1 MNIVSQTSDQMA
13 LKDSNYWGVFIAI
26 ITILFGFFFTFES
39 IVTSPTGPVVG
50 GIICWIIALAVAFIA
65 IFLSP
70 SFMFSINKTD
80 GTILFHLK
88 RIILSKTQTYQIAD
102 ISRIEL
108 RKAYKNT
115 SKGTQVITQSVIV
128 FKNGSEIPLEGKKA
142 ESALGAFGFVVG
154 GDSAKQKKEL
164 SISEQVATFINVPFQ
179 EISPDNNSSGIEL
192 PGGIQL

>member
-1 MNIVSQTSDQMA
+1 MKIISQTESEMT

-39 IVTSPTGPVVG
+39 IVTSPIGPIIG
-50 GIICWIIALAVAFIA
+50 GVICWIIALAVAFIA
-65 IFLSP
+65 IFLCP
-70 SFMFSINKTD
+70 SLTFVINKSD
-80 GTILFHLK
+80 GIIFFHMK
-88 RIILSKTQTYQIAD
+88 RIILSKTATYQIGD
-102 ISRIEL
+102 VSRIEL
-108 RKAYKNT
+108 RKAYRNT
-115 SKGTQVITQSVIV
+115 SKGTQVITQSVII
-128 FKNGSEIPLEGKKA
+128 FKDGTEVPLEGKKA
-142 ESALGAFGFVVG
+142 EAALGAFGFVMG